1 MSKELS
7 NFGDSAS
14 ASLTRGA
21 GHNETV
27 GIEGFYHVECRDAQ
41 GNLKWEDTIE
51 NVVTAVGKQALFDY
65 YFGATGTAG
74 GTASGANYL
83 GLVGYTGTLV
93 TAGSFVVG
101 STYQIASL
109 GTTTNAQWQTIAG
122 TSSGTYVVGSVFVC
136 ANAGTGTGTANLIG
150 TFAAADT
157 MASHAGWV
165 EVGLANAPT
174 YTGSRQSIN
183 WTAAT
188 STGTSPSNITSKT
201 GGAITFAMT
210 SSGSVGGCFING
222 GASASATKDTTTGV
236 LYSAGA
242 FTGGYK
248 TVANGDSLAV
258 TYTTT
263 ATS

>member
-1 MSKELS
+1 MSIEQS
-7 NFGDSAS
+7 NFGDAAS
-14 ASLTRGA
+14 ASVTRGA
-21 GHNETV
+21 QHNETF
-27 GIEGFYHVECRDAQ
+27 GIQGFYDVKCYDSE
-41 GNLKWEDTIE
+41 GNLKWEDKAP
-51 NVVTAVGKQALFDY
+51 NLVMAVGKQALFDY

-83 GLVGYTGTLV
+83 GLCG
-93 TAGSFVVG
+93 
-101 STYQIASL
+101 
-109 GTTTNAQWQTIAG
+109 
-122 TSSGTYVVGSVFVC
+122 
-136 ANAGTGTGTANLIG
+136 GTA
-150 TFAAADT
+150 TYTAADT
-157 MASHAGWV
+157 MASHTWS

-174 YTGSRQSIN
+174 YTGNRQSIS

-188 STGTSPSNITSKT
+188 STGTTPSNVTSKT

-210 SSGSVGGCFING
+210 SSGTVNGCVINS

-236 LYSAGA
+236 LYSAGN
-242 FTGGYK
+242 FTGGSK